1 MASRALDR
9 SCHRQCRQTRR
20 HTKPAPSQAKSRI
33 NPQIRR
39 AGRQAGAIIRPS
51 GRFEELELE
60 LGQFTERAWSGLL
73 AVLQQQEASWAECTC
88 AGTLIS
94 ISLSFSV
101 ARVPQS
107 CLPHAARRGAA
118 HRSATQGLGKRAL
131 CLSSSLSIQ
140 FTVSKTFTSCDSRPC
155 S

>member
-9 SCHRQCRQTRR
+9 SCHRQTRR
-20 HTKPAPSQAKSRI
+20 HTKPAPSQVKSRI
-33 NPQIRR
+33 NPQIHR

-51 GRFEELELE
+51 SQFEEQKLELD
-60 LGQFTERAWSGLL
+60 QFAERAGSGLL
-73 AVLQQQEASWAECTC
+73 AVLQQQIAAWAECMC
-88 AGTLIS
+88 AGARIS

-107 CLPHAARRGAA
+107 CLPHAA